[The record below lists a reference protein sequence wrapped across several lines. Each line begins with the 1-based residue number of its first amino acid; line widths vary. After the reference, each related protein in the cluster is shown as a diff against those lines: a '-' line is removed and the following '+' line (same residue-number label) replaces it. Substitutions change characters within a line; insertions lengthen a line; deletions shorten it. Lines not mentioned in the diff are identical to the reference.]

1 MIAPP
6 VLPPTL
12 PPTLPAA
19 PRYTVQKEGY
29 DRAKLQINGVFS
41 RTEVFRLIGELE
53 RLGAEL

>member
-1 MIAPP
+1 M
-6 VLPPTL
+6 LPPTL

-19 PRYTVQKEGY
+19 PRYTMQKEGY

-53 RLGAEL
+53 RLGASL

>member
-1 MIAPP
+1 M
-6 VLPPTL
+6 
-12 PPTLPAA
+12 
-19 PRYTVQKEGY
+19 QKEGY